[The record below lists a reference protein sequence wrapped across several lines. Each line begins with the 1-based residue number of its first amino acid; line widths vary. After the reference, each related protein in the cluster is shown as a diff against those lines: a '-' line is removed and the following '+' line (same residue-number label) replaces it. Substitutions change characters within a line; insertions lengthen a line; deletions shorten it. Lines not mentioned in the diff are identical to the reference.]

1 MTTIKSEVDDAAI
14 ECGVS
19 VPSSWLSTDEQ
30 TSVEMI
36 SFLRT
41 VTRDLLERHD
51 WTGASVTATLTT
63 AAETSSWTLPAAFL
77 RLQRGDN
84 SIYEVSPNR
93 RPIIQDVNDGDWN
106 ELNAWSF
113 AGAQRYFRKT
123 ATTLEFY
130 RPLPTGAE
138 VKIAYVSNL
147 WTTDGASSWTSE
159 ADQVSIFPD
168 GLLRFGLIYR
178 WRRQKGMRYAD
189 EQAEYEA
196 ILARAMRE
204 DRPRRKFS
212 STGPTGELVHPMRV
226 PVPDFIGSS

>member
-1 MTTIKSEVDDAAI
+1 MTTVKSEVDDAAI
-14 ECGVS
+14 ECGLS
-19 VPSSWLSTDEQ
+19 VPASWLSSAE
-30 TSVEMI
+30 SSAVEMI
-36 SFLRT
+36 SLLRA

-63 AAETSSWTLPAAFL
+63 VAETSSWTLPDAFL

-84 SIYEVSPNR
+84 AIYEISPNR
-93 RPIIQDVNDGDWN
+93 RPIIPEVSDGDWS

-130 RPLPTGAE
+130 RPLPTGAT
-138 VKIAYVSNL
+138 VKIAYVSNV
-147 WTTDGASSWTSE
+147 WTTSGGSAWTTE
-159 ADQVSIFPD
+159 ATDVAIFPAN
-168 GLLRFGLIYR
+168 LLRFGLIYR

-196 ILARAMRE
+196 ILARAIRE

-212 STGPTGELVHPMRV
+212 STGPTGEIAHPMRV